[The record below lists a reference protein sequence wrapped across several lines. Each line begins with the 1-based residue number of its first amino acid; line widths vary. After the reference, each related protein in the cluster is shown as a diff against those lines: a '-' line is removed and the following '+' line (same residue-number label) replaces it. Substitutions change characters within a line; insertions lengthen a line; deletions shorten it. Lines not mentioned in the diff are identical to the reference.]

1 MCKSQELLER
11 WKKAQAGK
19 PPVTESV
26 PAAYIRPGTKYRD
39 PRGRMVT
46 VIIATQTRVTF
57 RREGYQEI
65 CELSSSAFEKFTEVK
80 S

>member
-19 PPVTESV
+19 PSVTE
-26 PAAYIRPGTKYRD
+26 PAPASPVRPGTKYRD

-46 VIIATQTRVTF
+46 VISATQYRVTF
-57 RREGYQEI
+57 RREDYQKI
-65 CELSSSAFEKFTEVK
+65 CELSSSAFGKFTEVK